1 MDQQECGPS
10 DSSVA
15 SDGHTIA
22 DTARG
27 EVLLSLGYRLAA
39 NKKNT
44 EGNSH
49 EDRDAHL
56 PR

>member
-44 EGNSH
+44 EGSSH